1 MIVEFL
7 DKLAVPGLHSEITID
22 PITLRGMLIIKAESK
37 GKLARFELRTDM
49 DDETFIC
56 GVKKALD
63 EIRSATAKRVYDP
76 RKDMSGL
83 GVVPWAVVANNRL
96 EELSRAVNAKM
107 ALLRE
112 SAMTDAER
120 LEAFRQLAVWAREL
134 DLTVNMVLEMLKAN
148 EKTAP

>member
-7 DKLAVPGLHSEITID
+7 DKLAVQGLHSEITID

-76 RKDMSGL
+76 RTDMSGL